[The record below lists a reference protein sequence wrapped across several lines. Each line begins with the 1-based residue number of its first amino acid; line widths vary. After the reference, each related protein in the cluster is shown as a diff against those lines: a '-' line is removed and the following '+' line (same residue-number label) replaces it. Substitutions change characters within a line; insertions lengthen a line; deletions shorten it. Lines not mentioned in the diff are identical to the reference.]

1 MHTISLWDASSICP
15 NQIKKNKKKTSEL
28 MLQSICNV
36 KLNSWHLVRQVAY
49 ANIETKQHKKK
60 QKKLMIGL
68 VGQITNRP

>member
-1 MHTISLWDASSICP
+1 
-15 NQIKKNKKKTSEL
+15 

-60 QKKLMIGL
+60 KKKLMIGL